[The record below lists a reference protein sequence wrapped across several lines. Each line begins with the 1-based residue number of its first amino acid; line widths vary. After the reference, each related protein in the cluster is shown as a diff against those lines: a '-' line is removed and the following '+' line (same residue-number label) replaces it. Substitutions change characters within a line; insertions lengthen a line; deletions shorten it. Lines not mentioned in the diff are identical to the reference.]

1 MTSQVLPKE
10 VRLSAPPTMPQ
21 ARSYLFKQQSTQSS
35 YQPGTSA
42 SIQINIPRL
51 QRSYLTKDS
60 YLRFRVGL
68 QWDNNADDTA
78 AQSCNPTFD
87 TCGAFGLFDTIE
99 VYDYLGST
107 LLERT
112 SGHGQLMAL
121 LLDTHCSPT
130 ESMFHYGIQSGLK
143 GGNIGLDTDSY
154 RNGTGVATATIA
166 QYDSNRRILKAP
178 VSGATMGTLT
188 LTTAGTGNLSG
199 LGDSTTTTT
208 KVYYYEFAIPLF
220 SFLGTLSKKYAP
232 LHNGY
237 TINLTL
243 NTVGNAF
250 GFATQ
255 AGTLAAGSV
264 APTTYTLDKI
274 FFCAQVLEL
283 GPVAESMLIA
293 STQGQPF
300 VVPAKA
306 YRNYVGTIP
315 SSTASYRLDMN
326 INVASLTNILFIMR
340 DSSLINNTLYKS
352 LSYRIRNFLQ
362 SWYFQYGSTILP
374 QTTGIKCRQE
384 AGETLD
390 LDAPTNVSKSGYV
403 EAYNE
408 LMKARHNYS
417 GSNTHSMIGEN
428 EFWVDTPTVHAAAM
442 RDINYQNTSG
452 AAVAAALCPNALLP
466 PGKFAGGLDLELVP
480 GRSQDLI
487 CGMNTN
493 GMNTSIQLNF
503 DPTLIAQQVTT
514 AQLDA
519 WAEYDAFINISPGI
533 ATTVSF

>member
-21 ARSYLFKQQSTQSS
+21 ARSYLFKQQSTQSL

-60 YLRFRVGL
+60 YLRFRLTMKWTNNTLARQVL
-68 QWDNNADDTA
+68 Q
-78 AQSCNPTFD
+78 NPTFD
-87 TCGAFGLFDTIE
+87 TPGAFGLFDTIE

-130 ESMFHYGIQSGLK
+130 ESMFHYGTQSGLK
-143 GGNIGLDTDSY
+143 GGIVGLDTDAY
-154 RNGTGVATATIA
+154 RTNPAGGALAFTDTLTRTL
-166 QYDSNRRILKAP
+166 QMRAP
-178 VSGATMGTLT
+178 HTGATLGNYSVAAAN
-188 LTTAGTGNLSG
+188 TAYSGGNNNVDYS
-199 LGDSTTTTT
+199 
-208 KVYYYEFAIPLF
+208 YEFAIPLF

-250 GFATQ
+250 GFNQRDGTGVGATG
-255 AGTLAAGSV
+255 AV
-264 APTTYTLDKI
+264 APTTYTLDKV
-274 FFCAQVLEL
+274 FFCSQVLEL

-315 SSTASYRLDMN
+315 TGTSAYRLDMN

-340 DSSLINNTLYKS
+340 DRSLMDSTLYKS
-352 LSYRIRNFLQ
+352 LSYRIRNYLQ

-374 QTTGIKCRQE
+374 QTTGIKCRAE
-384 AGETLD
+384 SGETLD
-390 LDAPTNVSKSGYV
+390 GTGAVTGKQGYV

-417 GSNTHSMIGEN
+417 GSNTHSMISEN
-428 EFWVDTPTVHAAAM
+428 EFWVDTPTSHMTAYQDV
-442 RDINYQNTSG
+442 NYQNLATP
-452 AAVAAALCPNALLP
+452 AAAAALCPDCILP

-503 DPTLIAQQVTT
+503 DPSLTGSQVTL

>member
-60 YLRFRVGL
+60 YLRFRIGL
-68 QWDNNADDTA
+68 SWDNNADDTA
-78 AQSCNPTFD
+78 FKTCNPTFD

-130 ESMFHYGIQSGLK
+130 ESQFHYGIQSGLK
-143 GGNIGLDTDSY
+143 AGGIGLDTDAY
-154 RNGTGVATATIA
+154 RTNAAVSAANSLTVKSQT
-166 QYDSNRRILKAP
+166 RAP
-178 VSGATMGTLT
+178 VSGATLGNYTSTVAGTL
-188 LTTAGTGNLSG
+188 
-199 LGDSTTTTT
+199 LGGGDGAT
-208 KVYYYEFAIPLF
+208 YYYEFAIPLF

-243 NTVGNAF
+243 NTLANTFGYCTRDGVAGNVTAIP
-250 GFATQ
+250 
-255 AGTLAAGSV
+255 S
-264 APTTYTLDKI
+264 TYTIDKV

-306 YRNYVGTIP
+306 YRNYVGSIP
-315 SSTASYRLDMN
+315 TSTAQYRLDMN

-340 DSSLINNTLYKS
+340 PTSLLNSLLAKS
-352 LSYRIRNFLQ
+352 LSYRVRNFLQ

-390 LDAPTNVSKSGYV
+390 GAAPTNVSKSGYV

-428 EFWVDTPTVHAAAM
+428 EYWVDTPALHATAFNDVTYQPITTAAA
-442 RDINYQNTSG
+442 S
-452 AAVAAALCPNALLP
+452 ALCPDAYLP

-503 DPTLIAQQVTT
+503 DPTLIASQV
-514 AQLDA
+514 AVQLDA